1 VANAGFESTSISH
14 TGSEDV
20 NSLVSGWFQGFS
32 EKKGLKYSD
41 SSLVSKENFSEI
53 LLSTG
58 WALGQVT

>member
-1 VANAGFESTSISH
+1 MQDFKVQVYRTPAVKMLTLWCPAGFR
-14 TGSEDV
+14 D
-20 NSLVSGWFQGFS
+20 FRK
-32 EKKGLKYSD
+32 KKGLKYSD